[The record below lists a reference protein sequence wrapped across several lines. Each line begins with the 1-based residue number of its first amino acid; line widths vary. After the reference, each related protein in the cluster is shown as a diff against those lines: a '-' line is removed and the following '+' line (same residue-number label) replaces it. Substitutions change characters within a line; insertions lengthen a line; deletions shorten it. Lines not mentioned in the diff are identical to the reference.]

1 MMFTFATV
9 TRIFKGEKPYINN
22 YLDYYINYLK
32 VDKVYLFSNDDTN
45 WDTIIHSSF
54 KPKIQLDYCPAHLN
68 QQKNIARNMTLLEYM
83 NNLYLDI
90 IKEDY
95 VLNVDCDE
103 YLYINNMT
111 LNDFVTKFDY
121 DNIYINW
128 VFFSSNNFT
137 DLNPADVINN
147 TKGIDNPVGKS
158 LSKMNSLVKIYD
170 TTNKTMHTPLL
181 KEQTRTIKLKH
192 MQLDCYIIHL
202 TSRNLRDTIIQE
214 YYWDN
219 KVKLEHFIKN
229 TLSNN
234 NFNIYPSR
242 FKINKVFLDFNNNFN
257 TKQITPVFNNFVFSF
272 HFVKK
277 FETELIGD
285 VCDGYNTSN
294 EETIMHNL
302 LLDFSHNTTYI
313 QNVQLVEVK
322 PKNYYKKI
330 NFNKL

>member
-1 MMFTFATV
+1 MLFTFATV

-45 WDTIIHSSF
+45 WDNIIHSSF
-54 KPKIQLDYCPAHLN
+54 KPNIKLDYCPAHLS

-83 NNLYLDI
+83 NNLYADI

-137 DLNPADVINN
+137 DLNPVDVINN

-158 LSKMNSLVKIYD
+158 LSKTTSLVKIYD

-181 KEQTRTIKLKH
+181 KEKTQTIKLKH
-192 MQLDCYIIHL
+192 MQSECYIIHL

-214 YYWDN
+214 YSWDN
-219 KVKLEHFIKN
+219 KVKLEYFITN
-229 TLSNN
+229 TFSNN

-257 TKQITPVFNNFVFSF
+257 AKQIKPIFNNFTFSF

-277 FETELIGD
+277 FETELISA
-285 VCDGYNTSN
+285 VCDCYNTSN

-302 LLDFSHNTTYI
+302 LLDFSHNTPYI
-313 QNVQLVEVK
+313 ENVKLVEVK